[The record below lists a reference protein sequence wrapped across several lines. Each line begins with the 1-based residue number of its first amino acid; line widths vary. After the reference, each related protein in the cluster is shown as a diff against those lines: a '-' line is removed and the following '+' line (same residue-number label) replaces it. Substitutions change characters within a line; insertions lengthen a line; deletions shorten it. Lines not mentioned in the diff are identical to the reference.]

1 MKATYT
7 IVIGLVIIL
16 FMGSAMAQDS
26 ASPDQNAVVL
36 QELVV
41 TATRL
46 EEAISSVPANV
57 SLVTET
63 DIVNSAATN
72 VAELLRQE
80 TGVNVTDITGNRRNY
95 TVDLRGFG
103 ETAALNT
110 LVLVDGRRTNQA
122 DLSGVDWTQIPLDR
136 VQRIEIIRGSRASA
150 LYGDNAAGGVINI
163 ITKKGK
169 QVEYGGEVQTGS
181 FDTYKASA
189 YASGTINTLSYAF
202 SGSYFDTGGY
212 RDNSENQV
220 KDFGADLGYTAN
232 DMLTFNFSA
241 GYHEDTAG
249 LPGALKDS
257 DFEAGASRTDSINPN
272 DYADYEDYYV
282 KADPEINFMT
292 NSIVRMDVSYR
303 ERNFVSYSNFSGG
316 YFVGDTEI
324 NTLTINPQVI
334 IEEPL
339 FGFTNSLNIGMDYI
353 NVTEDIT
360 NTSEYFGS
368 LTTGVFDLEKEN
380 YGYFIHDELSLTPN
394 LSISGGFRYDT
405 ADYTFGMKNEV
416 VDPDSTDFDES
427 LFTAGINYR
436 LNSMSNFYIS
446 YSESYRYP
454 VLDEIFNFFS
464 NNIDSSIAPQSSSDI
479 EAGFRLALDSGI
491 AVGFNLFYIET
502 EDEIFYNPDFYMN
515 MNMDGD
521 TLRKGVEVTFEQ
533 QVGWGKYGVDYSFTE
548 ATIDGGLYDDAEI
561 PNVPAHQAGFNLLVD
576 YWKPFSVAINGKYVG
591 ERVFIS
597 DWANT
602 FGDHEDYFV
611 LNAKAKYAWKN
622 ATAFVSINN
631 LFNTEYEEYGVLG
644 GYPIERAYYPSPE
657 TNFMVGVSMA
667 Y

>member
-1 MKATYT
+1 MKTIYK
-7 IVIGLVIIL
+7 IVIGLAITL
-16 FMGSAMAQDS
+16 SMGSAMAQDS
-26 ASPDQNAVVL
+26 SSLGQNAVVL
-36 QELVV
+36 EELVV

-57 SLVTET
+57 SVVTET
-63 DIVNSAATN
+63 DIVNSTAAN

-163 ITKKGK
+163 ITKKG
-169 QVEYGGEVQTGS
+169 ERNEFGGEVQTGS

-189 YASGTINTLSYAF
+189 YASGTTNTLSYAF
-202 SGSYFDTGGY
+202 SGSYFDTDGY

-220 KDFGADLGYTAN
+220 KDFGAALGYAAN
-232 DMLTFNFSA
+232 DRLTFNVSA

-249 LPGALKDS
+249 LPGALKDT
-257 DFEAGASRTDSINPN
+257 DFEAGASRTDSLYPE

-282 KADPEINFMT
+282 KANPEVKFMT
-292 NSIVRMDVSYR
+292 NSIARVDVSYR
-303 ERNFVSYSNFSGG
+303 KRNSVSYSNFSGG
-316 YFVGDTEI
+316 YFTGDTEI
-324 NTLTINPQVI
+324 NTLTVNPQVI
-334 IEEPL
+334 VEEPL
-339 FGFTNSLNIGMDYI
+339 FGFNNSLNIGMDYT
-353 NVTEDIT
+353 NAKEDIT

-380 YGYFIHDELSLTPN
+380 CGYFIHDELSLSST

-405 ADYTFGMKNEV
+405 ADYTFGMKNAV

-436 LNSMSNFYIS
+436 LDPMSNFYVS

-479 EAGFRLALDSGI
+479 EAGFRLALESGI

-502 EDEIFYNPDFYMN
+502 EDEIFYNPDLYMN

-521 TLRKGVEVTFEQ
+521 TLRKGVEFTFEQ
-533 QVGWGKYGVDYSFTE
+533 QVGWGKYGVAYSYTE
-548 ATIDGGLYDDAEI
+548 ADIDGGIYDDAEI

-576 YWKPFSVAINGKYVG
+576 YWKPFSVALNGKYVG

-597 DWANT
+597 DWANS
-602 FGDHEDYFV
+602 FDDHDDYFV
-611 LNAKAKYAWKN
+611 LNAKAKYSWKN

-644 GYPIERAYYPSPE
+644 GYPLEKAYYPSPK
-657 TNFMVGVSMA
+657 TNFMVGLSLK